1 MNAAILIVLFSQA
14 LAESDVQQQA
24 VGAALMQSRLRGT
37 KSTVPSPMEDYEEVS
52 VSPKKEL
59 FVGQQY
65 SDDDETCS
73 AEGITPGI
81 CALASLAKLAVDP
94 TSQGEADCDEKE
106 SRERLER
113 ALIAEI
119 ESAITGNHSGIDPA
133 RLKEL
138 EDELRPTYA
147 TLPHEQGAS
156 SGLGLAK
163 ARYLLHQ
170 HFLRQH
176 SWYVRGLDPA
186 GDGRKPPNEKEAL
199 RSRVA
204 GHLLEIL
211 ETKAGQRGLDLK
223 MLAVFVA
230 TLEHLLQ
237 GDQHERLKQAWAV
250 HGLQSEQH
258 ADAAKVSSVLEV
270 FMAHHIYVSTKSES
284 GYAFDLAEAR
294 KEVKTIAK
302 IYTGWPQILEFIA
315 QQVQRPRSQTRGAQS
330 FSFEDAVAA
339 ADAVLL
345 QFSKVSGSMCRDM
358 EHDFSKLPG
367 GSRGRVSL
375 ADMRSAGDLFRETDE
390 YLRELG
396 ALDESLAEPYVFLPN
411 YMLGPSNC
419 DGTTSFYD
427 LCCPN
432 ECEAHKSHMERALAV
447 TTSDIA
453 ASVLAKS
460 AQERLASALP
470 KSAKWQLESLARAGP
485 LQLHGKDFAY
495 WLHQVFPSQ
504 CPMPRESDFN
514 DDSTVPDAKKDFQA
528 TTEVLFD
535 W

>member
-1 MNAAILIVLFSQA
+1 MNAAILIALFSQA
-14 LAESDVQQQA
+14 LAETDMQQHA

-81 CALASLAKLAVDP
+81 CALASLAKPAVDP
-94 TSQGEADCDEKE
+94 ASQGEADCDEKE

-119 ESAITGNHSGIDPA
+119 ESAISGNHSGIDAA

-147 TLPHEQGAS
+147 TLPHEKGAS
-156 SGLGLAK
+156 GGLGLAP

-176 SWYVRGLDPA
+176 AWYVRGLDPA
-186 GDGRKPPNEKEAL
+186 GDGHKAPNEKEAL

-211 ETKAGQRGLDLK
+211 ETKAGQRGLDLQ

-250 HGLQSEQH
+250 HGLQSEER

-284 GYAFDLAEAR
+284 GYAFDLTKAR

-302 IYTGWPQILEFIA
+302 IYSGWPQILEFIA
-315 QQVQRPRSQTRGAQS
+315 QQVQPRSQTRGAQS
-330 FSFEDAVAA
+330 FSFEDAAAA

-345 QFSKVSGSMCRDM
+345 QFSEVSGSMCRDM
-358 EHDFSKLPG
+358 ERGFSKLPG

-375 ADMRSAGDLFRETDE
+375 ADMRGAGDLFRETDE

-396 ALDESLAEPYVFLPN
+396 ALDESMAEPYVFLPN

-432 ECEAHKSHMERALAV
+432 ECEAHKSHMERALAG
-447 TTSDIA
+447 TTPDMA
-453 ASVLAKS
+453 ASVLAKVV
-460 AQERLASALP
+460 QERLPSALP
-470 KSAKWQLESLARAGP
+470 ESAKMQLESWARAGP

-495 WLHQVFPSQ
+495 WLHEVFPSQ